1 MSLLTG
7 RCSEKYGKKLIGKT
21 DMDDALK
28 RLDKLTQEEARMATA
43 EVLRATHAIDE
54 RVASVDDKV
63 TEVLNGA
70 QTVSSQTREFFNL
83 DRSDG
88 KESNQVIKQTA
99 NDVDQV
105 KRSSSLNLI
114 GSNLAPYTSFQKTS
128 CGRTST
134 NGSPHQIRRLIITLR
149 AVLITRRWQPGSFKA
164 AFSGNGNQQA
174 RFFGFMGNVRTVPLL
189 TRLPSDDIFIA
200 GSGKSILWLVD
211 V

>member
-1 MSLLTG
+1 
-7 RCSEKYGKKLIGKT
+7 
-21 DMDDALK
+21 
-28 RLDKLTQEEARMATA
+28 MATA
-43 EVLRATHAIDE
+43 EILRATHAIDE

-70 QTVSSQTREFFNL
+70 QTVSSQAREFFNL

-88 KESNQVIKQTA
+88 KETNQVIKQTA

-105 KRSSSLNLI
+105 KRSSSPNFI
-114 GSNLAPYTSFQKTS
+114 STNCGTYTSFQKTNYE
-128 CGRTST
+128 RTST

-174 RFFGFMGNVRTVPLL
+174 RFFGFTGNARTVPLL